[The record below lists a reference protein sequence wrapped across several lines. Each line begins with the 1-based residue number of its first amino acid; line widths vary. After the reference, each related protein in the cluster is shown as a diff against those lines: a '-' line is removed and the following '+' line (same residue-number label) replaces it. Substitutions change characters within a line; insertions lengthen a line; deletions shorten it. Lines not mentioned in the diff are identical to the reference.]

1 MLISCKECNAQIS
14 TKAKACPSCGADRTP
29 TAWKVFKGGMDAF
42 LGLFFGVLFLALL
55 FYFARFL

>member
-1 MLISCKECNAQIS
+1 
-14 TKAKACPSCGADRTP
+14 
-29 TAWKVFKGGMDAF
+29 MDAF